1 MKFFITGANGFIG
14 SNLIRNI
21 INDGNRVLAASN
33 NSSEKVLEH
42 KHIEKISSPINEIS
56 KFEKKILDFDPDVV
70 LHLAAQSSPSNSMI
84 SPINTLETNIIGSL
98 ELFKI
103 LKKISKNP
111 KIILFSSSAVYS
123 ETQQKKLINENYPTN
138 PVSVY
143 GMSKLIMEELG
154 MNYFETHKMNIIC
167 VRPFFLI
174 GPEKEDDFC
183 SAVAKSV
190 IKIEKGINKN
200 IEVGN
205 LNLVKDF
212 LDIEDGIRAI
222 LKIVSVGKPGE
233 IYNICSGKGY
243 YLKEVFN
250 IFQKYSKKNL
260 SLIVNEK
267 YIKDID
273 SKFRIGSSKKI
284 ESLGWKQ
291 KIDIESSIEKIIEF
305 WRRESEK

>member
-1 MKFFITGANGFIG
+1 
-14 SNLIRNI
+14 
-21 INDGNRVLAASN
+21 
-33 NSSEKVLEH
+33 
-42 KHIEKISSPINEIS
+42 
-56 KFEKKILDFDPDVV
+56 
-70 LHLAAQSSPSNSMI
+70 
-84 SPINTLETNIIGSL
+84 
-98 ELFKI
+98 
-103 LKKISKNP
+103 
-111 KIILFSSSAVYS
+111 
-123 ETQQKKLINENYPTN
+123 
-138 PVSVY
+138 
-143 GMSKLIMEELG
+143 MSKLIMEEIG
-154 MNYFETHKMNIIC
+154 MNYFEKHKMNIIC

-250 IFQKYSKKNL
+250 IFQKYSKKFKPN
-260 SLIVNEK
+260 
-267 YIKDID
+267 
-273 SKFRIGSSKKI
+273 SK
-284 ESLGWKQ
+284 
-291 KIDIESSIEKIIEF
+291 
-305 WRRESEK
+305 